1 MGRDYTATLR
11 EGDQAPDFTL
21 PIAGGGEM
29 RLADELAAS
38 SVMLVFLRGTI

>member
-11 EGDQAPDFTL
+11 EGDQAQDFTL

-29 RLADELAAS
+29 RLADELAAG